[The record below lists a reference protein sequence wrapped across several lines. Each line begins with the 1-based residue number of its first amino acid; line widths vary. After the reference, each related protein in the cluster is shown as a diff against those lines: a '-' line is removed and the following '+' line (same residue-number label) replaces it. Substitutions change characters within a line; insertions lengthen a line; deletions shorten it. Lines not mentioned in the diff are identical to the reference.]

1 MAVRISPSNTPY
13 WLFGIIF
20 FGLLGYLVLDLVN
33 ISKGFYSK
41 LKNGLLCFLIV
52 TVIGT
57 SFGSEILVRHQTAPT
72 YNVHDILLQQEA
84 AIRFLVKG
92 KNPYSEN
99 YFGTPLEKWH
109 YSDTEVNPAL
119 YHFVMMP
126 FYLDF
131 ALPFYYVSNHTIGF
145 FDGRIPLLF
154 LFFSVLA
161 LGFIL
166 IKDQEKRHSFLILL
180 TFNPLTLRYMLEG
193 RSDVF
198 MYGFLFLG
206 LFLLHI
212 KRYSLAGVPIA
223 LAFAVKQSA
232 WPFFPFYFFYLFF
245 KTKNLY
251 KTFKLLVP
259 FAATFLLVVLPF
271 FLWNQQAF
279 LDSTINYLSGKT
291 TYAYPISGYGFGRIL
306 NELGV
311 IKSLKEYY
319 PFQFWQLLVGLP
331 VLILLIRYLKSAPD
345 VGRLILVYG
354 IFLFVYWYF
363 SRYFHN
369 SHLGYISM
377 VFITAYFW
385 PINKDLKED

>member
-1 MAVRISPSNTPY
+1 
-13 WLFGIIF
+13 
-20 FGLLGYLVLDLVN
+20 
-33 ISKGFYSK
+33 
-41 LKNGLLCFLIV
+41 
-52 TVIGT
+52 
-57 SFGSEILVRHQTAPT
+57 LVRHQTAPT

-84 AIRFLVKG
+84 TIRFLVKG